1 MSGKGSGSMLQDE
14 ILSLLRSEPDAY
26 RSGEEMSR
34 QLGVSR
40 AAVWKT
46 VEALRR
52 AGYEIVSAPNRG
64 YRLSAAPDDLR
75 AGELTTAMSGRLVG
89 REVVCL
95 DTVDSTNSE
104 VKRRAANGAV
114 EGLAVISDEQT
125 AGRGRR
131 GNAFQSLKGKGLFCS
146 VLLRPQVALD
156 ALSQLTAWTA
166 VAVCRALD
174 ALSQLTAWTAVAVC
188 RAVEACCGLT
198 CGIKWTNDIILDGK
212 KLCGILT
219 ELEFE
224 AESAAA
230 VAVVVGV
237 GVNVGQTEADFG
249 PDLSPIAT
257 SLTQALERPVR
268 RAELAVH
275 LLAALD
281 EMYAAFPQ
289 GKNEYL
295 AEYRRRCVTTG
306 HEVAL
311 VRPDGS
317 REPAF
322 AREVDDDFALVCR
335 LPDGSTRTVT
345 AGEVSVRGL
354 LGYV

>member
-1 MSGKGSGSMLQDE
+1 MGGKGSGSMLQDE
-14 ILSLLRSEPDAY
+14 ILSLLRSEPDTY

-40 AAVWKT
+40 AAVWKA

-75 AGELTTAMSGRLVG
+75 AGELTAAMSGHLVG

-104 VKRRAANGAV
+104 VKRRAADGAM

-166 VAVCRALD
+166 VAVCRAI
-174 ALSQLTAWTAVAVC
+174 
-188 RAVEACCGLT
+188 EACCGLT

-237 GVNVGQTEADFG
+237 GVNVGQTDADFG

-257 SLTQALERPVR
+257 SLTQALGQPVR

-275 LLAALD
+275 LLTALD

-289 GKNEYL
+289 GKGDYL

-311 VRPDGS
+311 VGPGGG

-322 AREVDDDFALVCR
+322 AQGVDDDFALVCR
-335 LPDGSTRTVT
+335 LLDGSTRTVT

>member
-1 MSGKGSGSMLQDE
+1 MLQDE

-40 AAVWKT
+40 AAVWKA

-166 VAVCRALD
+166 VAVCRAI
-174 ALSQLTAWTAVAVC
+174 
-188 RAVEACCGLT
+188 EACCGLT

-212 KLCGILT
+212 KRCGILT

-224 AESAAA
+224 ADSAAP

-249 PDLSPIAT
+249 SDLSPIAT
-257 SLTQALERPVR
+257 SLTQALGRPVR

-275 LLAALD
+275 LLTALD

-289 GKNEYL
+289 EKNEYL

-306 HEVAL
+306 HDVAL

>member
-1 MSGKGSGSMLQDE
+1 MSKKGSEGMLQDE
-14 ILSLLRSEPDAY
+14 ILALLRSEPEAY

-34 QLGVSR
+34 HLGVSR
-40 AAVWKT
+40 AAVWKA

-75 AGELTTAMSGRLVG
+75 SGELTAALAGRLVG

-104 VKRRAANGAV
+104 VKRRAADGAA
-114 EGLAVISDEQT
+114 EGLAVLSDEQT

-146 VLLRPQVALD
+146 VLLRPRVP
-156 ALSQLTAWTA
+156 
-166 VAVCRALD
+166 LD

-188 RAVEACCGLT
+188 RAVQACCGLE
-198 CGIKWTNDIILDGK
+198 CGIKWTNDIILNGK

-237 GVNVGQTEADFG
+237 GVNVGQNEADFG

-257 SLTQALERPVR
+257 SLTQALGRPVR

-311 VRPDGS
+311 VGPGSS

-322 AREVDDDFALVCR
+322 AQEVDDDFSLVCR
-335 LPDGSTRTVT
+335 LPDGSERTVT

>member
-1 MSGKGSGSMLQDE
+1 MGGKGSGSMLQDE

-40 AAVWKT
+40 AAVWKA

-52 AGYEIVSAPNRG
+52 AGYEIISAPNRG

-75 AGELTTAMSGRLVG
+75 AGELTAALSGHLVG

-104 VKRRAANGAV
+104 VKRRAADGAM

-146 VLLRPQVALD
+146 VLLRPRVPLD
-156 ALSQLTAWTA
+156 TLSQLTAWTA
-166 VAVCRALD
+166 VAVCRAI
-174 ALSQLTAWTAVAVC
+174 
-188 RAVEACCGLT
+188 EACCSLT

-257 SLTQALERPVR
+257 SLTQALVRPVR

-275 LLAALD
+275 LLTALD

-311 VRPDGS
+311 VRPDGG

-322 AREVDDDFALVCR
+322 AQEVDDDFSLVCR

>member
-1 MSGKGSGSMLQDE
+1 MLQDE
-14 ILSLLRSEPDAY
+14 ILALLRAEPLAY

-34 QLGVSR
+34 RLGVSR
-40 AAVWKT
+40 AAVWKA
-46 VEALRR
+46 VEGLRR

-75 AGELTTAMSGRLVG
+75 SGELSAALSGHLVG

-95 DTVDSTNSE
+95 DCVDSTNSE
-104 VKRRAANGAV
+104 VKRRAAGGAA
-114 EGLAVISDEQT
+114 EGLVILADEQT

-131 GNAFQSLKGKGLFCS
+131 GNTFQSLRGKGLFCS
-146 VLLRPQVALD
+146 VLLRPQVPLD

-166 VAVCRALD
+166 VAVCRAIE
-174 ALSQLTAWTAVAVC
+174 T
-188 RAVEACCGLT
+188 CCGLA
-198 CGIKWTNDIILDGK
+198 CGIKWTNDIIWNGK

-237 GVNVGQTEADFG
+237 GINVGQTDSDFG
-249 PDLSPIAT
+249 PDLSPLAV
-257 SLTQALERPVR
+257 SLSQALGRPVR
-268 RAELAVH
+268 RAELAAA
-275 LLAALD
+275 LLTALD
-281 EMYAAFPQ
+281 EMYAAFPREK
-289 GKNEYL
+289 GAYL
-295 AEYRRRCVTTG
+295 EEYRLRCVTTG

-317 REPAF
+317 RKPAF
-322 AREVDDDFALVCR
+322 AQGVDDDFSLVCR
-335 LPDGSTRTVT
+335 LPDGRERTVT

>member
-1 MSGKGSGSMLQDE
+1 MLQDE
-14 ILSLLRSEPDAY
+14 ILSLLRSEPEAY

-34 QLGVSR
+34 RLGVSR
-40 AAVWKT
+40 AAVWKA

-75 AGELTTAMSGRLVG
+75 AGELTAALAGRLVG

-104 VKRRAANGAV
+104 VKRRAADGAA
-114 EGLAVISDEQT
+114 EGLAVLSDEQT

-146 VLLRPQVALD
+146 VLLRPRVP
-156 ALSQLTAWTA
+156 
-166 VAVCRALD
+166 LD

-188 RAVEACCGLT
+188 RAVQACCGLE
-198 CGIKWTNDIILDGK
+198 CGIKWTNDIILNGK

-237 GVNVGQTEADFG
+237 GVNVGQSEADFG

-257 SLTQALERPVR
+257 SLAQALGRPVR

-311 VRPDGS
+311 VGPRGS

-322 AREVDDDFALVCR
+322 AKEVDDDFSLVCR
-335 LPDGSTRTVT
+335 LPCGSERTVT

>member
-1 MSGKGSGSMLQDE
+1 MLQDE

-40 AAVWKT
+40 AAVWKA

-166 VAVCRALD
+166 VAVCRAI
-174 ALSQLTAWTAVAVC
+174 
-188 RAVEACCGLT
+188 EACCGLT

-249 PDLSPIAT
+249 SDLSPIAT
-257 SLTQALERPVR
+257 SLTQALGRPVR

-275 LLAALD
+275 LLTALD

-289 GKNEYL
+289 EKNEYL
-295 AEYRRRCVTTG
+295 TEYRRRCVTTG
-306 HEVAL
+306 HDVAL

>member
-1 MSGKGSGSMLQDE
+1 MLQDE

-40 AAVWKT
+40 AAVWKA

-75 AGELTTAMSGRLVG
+75 SGELTAAMSGRLVG

-104 VKRRAANGAV
+104 VKRRAANGANQ
-114 EGLAVISDEQT
+114 GLAVISDEQT

-146 VLLRPQVALD
+146 VLLRPQVPLD
-156 ALSQLTAWTA
+156 ALGQLTAWTA
-166 VAVCRALD
+166 VAVCRAI
-174 ALSQLTAWTAVAVC
+174 
-188 RAVEACCGLT
+188 EACCGLD
-198 CGIKWTNDIILDGK
+198 CGIKWTNDIILGGK

-237 GVNVGQTEADFG
+237 GINVGQTEADFG

-257 SLTQALERPVR
+257 SLTQALGRPVR

-275 LLAALD
+275 LLSALD

-289 GKNEYL
+289 GKVAYL
-295 AEYRRRCVTTG
+295 DEYRRRCVTTG

-311 VRPDGS
+311 VGPDGS
-317 REPAF
+317 REPAL
-322 AREVDDDFALVCR
+322 AQEVDDDFALVCR

>member
-1 MSGKGSGSMLQDE
+1 MLQDE
-14 ILSLLRSEPDAY
+14 ILSLLRSEPEAY

-34 QLGVSR
+34 RLGVSR
-40 AAVWKT
+40 AAVWKA

-52 AGYEIVSAPNRG
+52 AGYEIISAPNRG

-75 AGELTTAMSGRLVG
+75 AGELTAALAGRLVG

-104 VKRRAANGAV
+104 IKRRAADGAA
-114 EGLAVISDEQT
+114 EGLAVLSDEQT

-146 VLLRPQVALD
+146 VLLRPRVP
-156 ALSQLTAWTA
+156 
-166 VAVCRALD
+166 LD

-188 RAVEACCGLT
+188 RAVQACCGLE
-198 CGIKWTNDIILDGK
+198 CGIKWTNDIILNGK

-237 GVNVGQTEADFG
+237 GVNVGQSEADFG

-257 SLTQALERPVR
+257 SLTQALGRPVR

-275 LLAALD
+275 LLSALD

-295 AEYRRRCVTTG
+295 DESPRRCVTTG

-311 VRPDGS
+311 VGPGGS

-322 AREVDDDFALVCR
+322 AKEVDDDFYLVCR
-335 LPDGSTRTVT
+335 LPDGSERTVT

>member
-1 MSGKGSGSMLQDE
+1 MLQDE

-40 AAVWKT
+40 AAVWKA

-166 VAVCRALD
+166 VAVCRAI
-174 ALSQLTAWTAVAVC
+174 
-188 RAVEACCGLT
+188 EACCGLT

-230 VAVVVGV
+230 VAGVVGV

-249 PDLSPIAT
+249 SDLSPIAT
-257 SLTQALERPVR
+257 SLTQALGRPVR

-275 LLAALD
+275 LLTALD

-289 GKNEYL
+289 EKNEYL

-306 HEVAL
+306 HDVAL

>member
-1 MSGKGSGSMLQDE
+1 MLQDE
-14 ILSLLRSEPDAY
+14 ILSLLRSEPEAY

-40 AAVWKT
+40 AAVWKA

-75 AGELTTAMSGRLVG
+75 AGELTAALSGRLVG

-104 VKRRAANGAV
+104 VKRRAADGAA
-114 EGLAVISDEQT
+114 EGLAVLSDEQT

-146 VLLRPQVALD
+146 VLLRPRVPLD
-156 ALSQLTAWTA
+156 ALGQLTAWTA
-166 VAVCRALD
+166 VAVCRAI
-174 ALSQLTAWTAVAVC
+174 
-188 RAVEACCGLT
+188 EACCGLT
-198 CGIKWTNDIILDGK
+198 CGIKWTNDIILNGK

-230 VAVVVGV
+230 VAVVVGI

-249 PDLSPIAT
+249 PDLSPIAIKT
-257 SLTQALERPVR
+257 HAHICL
-268 RAELAVH
+268 
-275 LLAALD
+275 
-281 EMYAAFPQ
+281 
-289 GKNEYL
+289 
-295 AEYRRRCVTTG
+295 
-306 HEVAL
+306 
-311 VRPDGS
+311 S
-317 REPAF
+317 RHYS
-322 AREVDDDFALVCR
+322 R
-335 LPDGSTRTVT
+335 
-345 AGEVSVRGL
+345 
-354 LGYV
+354 

>member
-1 MSGKGSGSMLQDE
+1 MLQDE
-14 ILSLLRSEPDAY
+14 ILALLRSEPGAY

-34 QLGVSR
+34 RLGVSR
-40 AAVWKT
+40 AAVWKA
-46 VEALRR
+46 VETLRR
-52 AGYEIVSAPNRG
+52 EGYEIVSAPNRG

-75 AGELTTAMSGRLVG
+75 PGELAAALRGRLVG
-89 REVVCL
+89 RTVVCL

-104 VKRRAANGAV
+104 VKRRAAGSAP
-114 EGLAVISDEQT
+114 EGLAVLSDEQT

-146 VLLRPQVALD
+146 VLLRPQVPLE
-156 ALSQLTAWTA
+156 
-166 VAVCRALD
+166 

-198 CGIKWTNDIILDGK
+198 CGIKWTNDIILNGK

-230 VAVVVGV
+230 VAVVLGV
-237 GVNVGQTEADFG
+237 GINVGQTEADFG
-249 PDLSPIAT
+249 PDLAPTAV
-257 SLTQALERPVR
+257 SLTQALGRPVR

-289 GKNEYL
+289 GKAAHL

-306 HEVAL
+306 REVAL
-311 VRPDGS
+311 VGADGS
-317 REPAF
+317 RTPAF
-322 AREVDDDFALVCR
+322 AQGVDDDFSLVCR
-335 LPDGSTRTVT
+335 LPGGTERTVT

>member
-1 MSGKGSGSMLQDE
+1 MLQDE
-14 ILSLLRSEPDAY
+14 ILALLRSEPGAY

-34 QLGVSR
+34 RLGVSR
-40 AAVWKT
+40 AAVWKA
-46 VEALRR
+46 VETLRR
-52 AGYEIVSAPNRG
+52 EGYEIVSAPNRG

-75 AGELTTAMSGRLVG
+75 PGELAAALRGRLVG
-89 REVVCL
+89 RTVVCL

-104 VKRRAANGAV
+104 VKRRAAGGAP
-114 EGLAVISDEQT
+114 EGLAVLSDEQT

-146 VLLRPQVALD
+146 VLLRPQVPLE
-156 ALSQLTAWTA
+156 
-166 VAVCRALD
+166 

-198 CGIKWTNDIILDGK
+198 CGIKWTNDIILNGK

-230 VAVVVGV
+230 VAVVLGV
-237 GVNVGQTEADFG
+237 GINVGQTEADFG
-249 PDLSPIAT
+249 PDLAPTAV
-257 SLTQALERPVR
+257 SLTQALGRPVR

-289 GKNEYL
+289 GKAAHL

-306 HEVAL
+306 REVAL
-311 VRPDGS
+311 VGADGS
-317 REPAF
+317 RTPAF
-322 AREVDDDFALVCR
+322 AQGVDDDFSLVC
-335 LPDGSTRTVT
+335 RTVT

>member
-1 MSGKGSGSMLQDE
+1 M
-14 ILSLLRSEPDAY
+14 
-26 RSGEEMSR
+26 
-34 QLGVSR
+34 
-40 AAVWKT
+40 
-46 VEALRR
+46 
-52 AGYEIVSAPNRG
+52 
-64 YRLSAAPDDLR
+64 
-75 AGELTTAMSGRLVG
+75 
-89 REVVCL
+89 
-95 DTVDSTNSE
+95 
-104 VKRRAANGAV
+104 
-114 EGLAVISDEQT
+114 GLAVLSDEQT

-146 VLLRPQVALD
+146 VLLRPRVPLD

-166 VAVCRALD
+166 VAVCRAI
-174 ALSQLTAWTAVAVC
+174 
-188 RAVEACCGLT
+188 EACCGLE

-237 GVNVGQTEADFG
+237 GINVGQTEADFG

-257 SLTQALERPVR
+257 SLTQALGRPVR

-275 LLAALD
+275 LLTALD
-281 EMYAAFPQ
+281 EMYAAFPR
-289 GKNEYL
+289 GKGEYL

-311 VRPDGS
+311 VGPDGG

-322 AREVDDDFALVCR
+322 AQAVDDDFSLVCR
-335 LPDGSTRTVT
+335 LPDGSERTVT

>member
-1 MSGKGSGSMLQDE
+1 MLQDE
-14 ILSLLRSEPDAY
+14 ILALLRSEPGAY

-34 QLGVSR
+34 RLGVSR
-40 AAVWKT
+40 AAVWKA
-46 VEALRR
+46 VETLRR
-52 AGYEIVSAPNRG
+52 EGYEIVSAPNRG

-75 AGELTTAMSGRLVG
+75 PGELAAALRGRLVG
-89 REVVCL
+89 RTVVCL

-104 VKRRAANGAV
+104 VKRRAAGGAP
-114 EGLAVISDEQT
+114 EGRAVLSDEQT

-146 VLLRPQVALD
+146 VLLRPQVPLE
-156 ALSQLTAWTA
+156 
-166 VAVCRALD
+166 

-198 CGIKWTNDIILDGK
+198 CGIKWTNDIILNGK

-230 VAVVVGV
+230 VAVVLGV
-237 GVNVGQTEADFG
+237 GINVGQAEADFG
-249 PDLSPIAT
+249 PDLAPTAV
-257 SLTQALERPVR
+257 SLTQALGRPVR

-289 GKNEYL
+289 GKAAYL

-306 HEVAL
+306 REVAL
-311 VRPDGS
+311 VGADGS
-317 REPAF
+317 RTPAF
-322 AREVDDDFALVCR
+322 AQGVDDDFSLVCC
-335 LPDGSTRTVT
+335 LPGGTERTVT

>member
-1 MSGKGSGSMLQDE
+1 MGRKGSGSMLQDE
-14 ILSLLRSEPDAY
+14 VLALLRSEPSVY

-34 QLGVSR
+34 RLGVSR
-40 AAVWKT
+40 AAVWKA

-52 AGYEIVSAPNRG
+52 SGYEIVSAPNRG
-64 YRLSAAPDDLR
+64 YRLSGAPDDLR
-75 AGELTTAMSGRLVG
+75 SGELTSAMSGRLVG

-104 VKRRAANGAV
+104 VKRRAADGAV

-146 VLLRPQVALD
+146 VLLRPQAPLD
-156 ALSQLTAWTA
+156 TLSQLTAWTA
-166 VAVCRALD
+166 VAVCRAI
-174 ALSQLTAWTAVAVC
+174 
-188 RAVEACCGLT
+188 EACCGLT
-198 CGIKWTNDIILDGK
+198 CGIKWTNDIILNGK

-237 GVNVGQTEADFG
+237 GINVGQTEADFG
-249 PDLSPIAT
+249 PDLSPIAA
-257 SLTQALERPVR
+257 SLTQALGRPVR

-275 LLAALD
+275 LLTALD

-289 GKNEYL
+289 GKYEYL
-295 AEYRRRCVTTG
+295 SEYRRRCVTTG
-306 HEVAL
+306 HEVSL
-311 VRPDGS
+311 VRPDGG
-317 REPAF
+317 RESAF
-322 AREVDDDFALVCR
+322 AQDVDDDFALVCR